1 MELQTSTSIGEIVK
15 KDFRAAAV
23 FERYGLDFCCGGKKS
38 IGQGCAEKGID
49 PEKVLSDVVKLQN
62 AAGRVENFDAWEIDF
77 LADYIINRH
86 HSFVRSQLPVLSA
99 HIRKIISVHGERH
112 PELLSI
118 GGHFEAVQAELTR
131 HMHNEEHILF
141 PYIKR
146 LIDIRSGRFPK
157 QAPPFVTVENPIRVM
172 EIEHEEAGDAMK
184 QIRRL
189 SNNFMP
195 PEDACT
201 TYRVCFAELQEFER
215 DLHQHVHLENNI
227 LFPKAIELEK
237 QVNS

>member
-49 PEKVLSDVVKLQN
+49 PEKVLNDVVQLQN

-77 LADYIINRH
+77 LADYIVNRH
-86 HSFVRSQLPVLSA
+86 HGFVRSQLPVLSA

-112 PELLSI
+112 PELADI
-118 GGHFEAVQAELTR
+118 GTHFEAAQTELTQ
-131 HMHNEEHILF
+131 HMRKEETILF
-141 PYIKR
+141 PYIKQLIGIRDGR
-146 LIDIRSGRFPK
+146 LPK
-157 QAPPFVTVENPIRVM
+157 EWPPFGSIQNPIRMM
-172 EIEHEEAGDAMK
+172 EIEHEEAGDALK